1 MYSAGAGESALDRL
15 PGNDP
20 DAVNSIFTRRL
31 VPLLGTKGLALHEMA
46 RQVRSDVIELAAT
59 VPHEQRPAY
68 YAVWLESIAWQD
80 AIPPDPWSTNR

>member
-20 DAVNSIFTRRL
+20 DRLNSIFTRKL

-46 RQVRSDVIELAAT
+46 RQLRADVLELAST
-59 VPHEQRPAY
+59 VPHEQRAGVLRWCGRQILPR
-68 YAVWLESIAWQD
+68 WM
-80 AIPPDPWSTNR
+80 